1 MRAFFLKIFKII
13 ALAARLSSRNTSSVE
28 SWKDAF
34 DSEAYAIFK
43 SGRAAFAFQIV
54 QLRALAARGSQDVNP
69 IAVATRCRDLRL
81 SSLKHLLG
89 RKQKALSIRRLQ
101 CLSQLDERPPL
112 LIVQL
117 WRLDSRVATLPRS
130 KAGKM
135 LSIRK
140 LMRFSSLDEPPQL
153 FYVTIL
159 RKEGVETVKK
169 DIQIAIDGPAGAG
182 KSTIAKIVAEKLGYT
197 YIDTGA
203 MYRALTLKA
212 LKEHID
218 LENAES
224 VTNLLANTTIELK
237 PSESGQLVF
246 LDGQDVSN
254 EIRSNEVTGNVSR
267 VACHATMRE
276 IMVERQREMAER
288 GGVVMDGRDIATA
301 VLPKAELKVYMSATV
316 AERARRRYED
326 NKQRGIESSIE
337 TLKEEIA
344 LRDKL
349 DSEREASPLVQAPD
363 ALFLDTTDLT
373 IQQAADAIL
382 KLASER
388 MA

>member
-1 MRAFFLKIFKII
+1 M
-13 ALAARLSSRNTSSVE
+13 
-28 SWKDAF
+28 
-34 DSEAYAIFK
+34 
-43 SGRAAFAFQIV
+43 
-54 QLRALAARGSQDVNP
+54 
-69 IAVATRCRDLRL
+69 
-81 SSLKHLLG
+81 
-89 RKQKALSIRRLQ
+89 
-101 CLSQLDERPPL
+101 
-112 LIVQL
+112 
-117 WRLDSRVATLPRS
+117 
-130 KAGKM
+130 
-135 LSIRK
+135 
-140 LMRFSSLDEPPQL
+140 
-153 FYVTIL
+153 
-159 RKEGVETVKK
+159 KEN
-169 DIQIAIDGPAGAG
+169 IQIAIDGPAGAG

-237 PSESGQLVF
+237 PSERGQLVF
-246 LDGQDVSN
+246 LDGQDVSK

-267 VACHATMRE
+267 VSCHASMRE
-276 IMVERQREMAER
+276 IMVDRQREMAEL

-301 VLPKAELKVYMSATV
+301 VLPKAELKVFMSATV

-337 TLKEEIA
+337 ILKEEIA
-344 LRDKL
+344 LRDKI

-363 ALFLDTTDLT
+363 AIFLDTTDLT